1 VRVLEKLNTPVVV
14 LSVSVLII
22 AVNALL
28 FYHYQ
33 QMLKAPATD
42 TATTSRSVEGK
53 LSAVQTSPSEG
64 GAASLEEGKTL
75 PVVVEVVD
83 APAGL
88 SIYEDGQ
95 LVVEQVSEP
104 GFTQEFEP
112 QEALTISTD
121 NAGAVR
127 TEVGGW
133 DLGPLGARD
142 EAVTRDFTDAALEQ
156 Q

>member
-1 VRVLEKLNTPVVV
+1 MRIIEKLATSWVVV
-14 LSVSVLII
+14 LGVLVVVV

-28 FYHYQ
+28 FYRYQ
-33 QMLKAPATD
+33 QRMEAPPTDPATLP
-42 TATTSRSVEGK
+42 TMEGNRT
-53 LSAVQTSPSEG
+53 AVQTPPSD
-64 GAASLEEGKTL
+64 EEEV

-95 LVVEQVSEP
+95 LVVDEVSEP
-104 GFTQEFEP
+104 GFSQEFEP
-112 QEALTISTD
+112 EESLTISTD

-133 DLGPLGARD
+133 DLGPLGAGG
-142 EAVTRDFTDAALEQ
+142 EAVTRDYTRADLEQ
-156 Q
+156 

>member
-1 VRVLEKLNTPVVV
+1 VRIIEKLATPWVVV
-14 LSVSVLII
+14 LGVLVVVV

-28 FYHYQ
+28 FYRYQ
-33 QMLKAPATD
+33 QRMEAPPTDPATLP
-42 TATTSRSVEGK
+42 TMEGNRT
-53 LSAVQTSPSEG
+53 AVQTPPSE
-64 GAASLEEGKTL
+64 EEEV

-95 LVVEQVSEP
+95 LVVDEVSEP
-104 GFTQEFEP
+104 GFSQEFEP
-112 QEALTISTD
+112 EEALTISTD

-133 DLGPLGARD
+133 DLGPLGAGG
-142 EAVTRDFTDAALEQ
+142 EAVTRDYTGGSRAVGEQ
-156 Q
+156 

>member
-1 VRVLEKLNTPVVV
+1 VRIIEKLATSWVVV
-14 LSVSVLII
+14 LGVLVVVV

-28 FYHYQ
+28 FYRYQ
-33 QMLKAPATD
+33 QRMEAPPTDPATLP
-42 TATTSRSVEGK
+42 TMEGNRT
-53 LSAVQTSPSEG
+53 AVQTPPSE
-64 GAASLEEGKTL
+64 EEEV

-95 LVVEQVSEP
+95 LVVDEVSEP
-104 GFTQEFEP
+104 GFSQEFEP
-112 QEALTISTD
+112 EEALTISTD

-133 DLGPLGARD
+133 DLGALGAGG
-142 EAVTRDFTDAALEQ
+142 EAVTRDYTGGSRAVGEQ
-156 Q
+156 

>member
-1 VRVLEKLNTPVVV
+1 
-14 LSVSVLII
+14 
-22 AVNALL
+22 
-28 FYHYQ
+28 
-33 QMLKAPATD
+33 MLKAPATD

-133 DLGPLGARD
+133 ELGPLGAGG
-142 EAVTRDFTDAALEQ
+142 EAVNRDYTGGSRAVG
-156 Q
+156 

>member
-1 VRVLEKLNTPVVV
+1 MVRVIEKLTISWVVV
-14 LSVSVLII
+14 LGVLVVVV

-28 FYHYQ
+28 FYRYQ
-33 QMLKAPATD
+33 QRMEASATD
-42 TATTSRSVEGK
+42 TATLPSMEGK
-53 LSAVQTSPSEG
+53 HTAVQTPP
-64 GAASLEEGKTL
+64 AEEKEV

-95 LVVEQVSEP
+95 LVVDEVSEP
-104 GFTQEFEP
+104 GFSQEFEP
-112 QEALTISTD
+112 EEALTISTD

-133 DLGPLGARD
+133 DLGPLGAGG
-142 EAVTRDFTDAALEQ
+142 EAVTRDFTAGSDAVGEQ
-156 Q
+156 